1 MSNSPLA
8 ARRLALQFIA
18 AASVVAGGA
27 TLWTILDPV
36 SVRATETWILLSV
49 LGLFILPVGTI
60 VSFEADRR
68 ARARSAREAAMLP
81 REHEQTS
88 VLAYD
93 IAGEDDA
100 TARASRSFVEHETA
114 AVRHSGRKMVSAR
127 RPARSAPG
135 RSRAST
141 RR

>member
-8 ARRLALQFIA
+8 ARRVALQLIA

-49 LGLFILPVGTI
+49 LGLFILPVGT
-60 VSFEADRR
+60 VVAFEADRR
-68 ARARSAREAAMLP
+68 ARARNARAAAHLP
-81 REHEQTS
+81 REREQTP

-93 IAGEDDA
+93 IASEDDA
-100 TARASRSFVEHETA
+100 PARALVEHETG

-135 RSRAST
+135 RSRASI